1 MLTLKIILDKIL
13 NENNGILRLKVK
25 AGAKHNQL
33 QDFIVID
40 GHKYLKVTIKS
51 IPEDGKANKAII
63 DFFAQKF
70 HIPKKSIEIIAG
82 HRNNLKVL
90 KFSTVF

>member
-1 MLTLKIILDKIL
+1 MKIILDKIL
-13 NENNGILRLKVK
+13 NEHNGILRLKVK

-40 GHKYLKVTIKS
+40 GQEYLKMTIKA

-63 DFFAQKF
+63 DFLAKEFDT
-70 HIPKKSIEIIAG
+70 PKKSIEIIAG
-82 HRNNLKVL
+82 HTNNLKIL
-90 KFSTVF
+90 KVSR